1 VAPRPDLPAERTA
14 RLTAA
19 VASRLRVPGV
29 DVGYEGN
36 MAADPQSMG
45 DKIKARIAQ
54 VRQRSPLADH
64 LMRMVEHY
72 GKVEG
77 NLLAGA
83 VTYFGFLS
91 FFPILALGFAVIGYV
106 SIACPGARDSLI
118 SAIESIFPG
127 IVSPTHADGKISL
140 ADIENAKS
148 AAGVIGFVGVLYSG
162 LNWLSGLRTALQ
174 DVFVIP
180 ETKVRNFVVG
190 KALDLLVLAI
200 LGAVLIVSVGLSG
213 IAQGVTDK
221 ILGLVGL
228 SSGGFGAVLVW
239 AIGFALG
246 LAASTL
252 LLYVMFR
259 LLGEPRVGSRPLWQ
273 GALLGAGGF
282 EILKLLVIYV
292 LGGVGG
298 SAFAP
303 LAIAITL
310 VVWINYFSRLIL
322 YGASWAFTSEPSTAT
337 QVATS
342 EADVL
347 LGAGAVEHRTFATS
361 ARPATDMGAGS
372 VTGPPDDEPE
382 PSRGKF
388 DAGSAVVGAAVGAV
402 VAHLLRER
410 D

>member
-1 VAPRPDLPAERTA
+1 M
-14 RLTAA
+14 
-19 VASRLRVPGV
+19 PGV

-106 SIACPGARDSLI
+106 SIAYPGARDSLI
-118 SAIESIFPG
+118 TAIESIFPG
-127 IVSPTHADGKISL
+127 IVSPTQEDGKISL
-140 ADIENAKS
+140 ADIEKAKA

-180 ETKVRNFVVG
+180 EAKVRNFVVG

-213 IAQGVTDK
+213 VAQGITDK
-221 ILGLVGL
+221 ILDFVGL
-228 SSGGFGAVLVW
+228 SSGGIGAVLVW
-239 AIGFALG
+239 VIGFALG

-259 LLGEPRVGSRPLWQ
+259 LLGEPRVGNGALWQ
-273 GALLGAGGF
+273 GALLGAAGF
-282 EILKLLVIYV
+282 EVLKLLVIYV

-322 YGASWAFTSEPSTAT
+322 YGASWAFTSDPLTAT

-347 LGAGAVEHRTFATS
+347 LGAGGAEHRTLATR
-361 ARPATDMGAGS
+361 ARPATDTGAGS
-372 VTGPPDDEPE
+372 VTGPPEDEPE

-388 DAGSAVVGAAVGAV
+388 DPGSAVVGAAVGAV

>member
-1 VAPRPDLPAERTA
+1 MAPRPDVRPGHADG
-14 RLTAA
+14 LTAA
-19 VASRLRVPGV
+19 DTVVSGVPGAH
-29 DVGYEGN
+29 VGYEGR
-36 MAADPQSMG
+36 MPAEKQSLG
-45 DKIKARIAQ
+45 DKIKARIA
-54 VRQRSPLADH
+54 RARERSPAFDH

-77 NLLAGA
+77 NVLAGA

-106 SIACPGARDSLI
+106 SIAYPGARDSLI
-118 SAIESIFPG
+118 TAIESIFPG
-127 IVSPTHADGKISL
+127 IVSPTQADGKISL
-140 ADIENAKS
+140 ADIESAKA
-148 AAGVIGFVGVLYSG
+148 AAGIIGFVGVLYSG

-180 ETKVRNFVVG
+180 EAKVRSFVMG
-190 KALDLLVLAI
+190 KALDLLVLTI

-213 IAQGVTDK
+213 VAQGVTDK

-228 SSGGFGAVLVW
+228 SSGGIGAVLVW

-259 LLGEPRVGSRPLWQ
+259 LLGEPRVGNGALWQ
-273 GALLGAGGF
+273 GALLGAAGF

-292 LGGVGG
+292 LGGVTGN
-298 SAFAP
+298 AFAP

-310 VVWINYFSRLIL
+310 IVWINYFSRLIL
-322 YGASWAFTSEPSTAT
+322 YGASWAFTSEPSQASE
-337 QVATS
+337 VATS

-347 LGAGAVEHRTFATS
+347 LGAGAAEHRTFATS
-361 ARPATDMGAGS
+361 ARPATNTGKGS
-372 VTGPPDDEPE
+372 VTGPPDDDPE
-382 PSRGKF
+382 PPRGKF
-388 DAGSAVVGAAVGAV
+388 DAGSAVVGAAAGAV
-402 VAHLLRER
+402 VAYLLRER

>member
-1 VAPRPDLPAERTA
+1 M
-14 RLTAA
+14 
-19 VASRLRVPGV
+19 VPGV
-29 DVGYEGN
+29 HVGYEGA
-36 MAADPQSMG
+36 MPAEKQSLG
-45 DKIKARIAQ
+45 DKAKSRIAR
-54 VRQRSPLADH
+54 VRERSPAADH

-77 NLLAGA
+77 NVLAGA

-106 SIACPGARDSLI
+106 SIAYPDARHSLI

-127 IVSPTHADGKISL
+127 IVSPTGAEGKISL
-140 ADIENAKS
+140 ADIENAK
-148 AAGVIGFVGVLYSG
+148 ATAGVIGFLGVLYSG

-180 ETKVRNFVVG
+180 ESKVRNFVVG
-190 KALDLLVLAI
+190 KALDLLALVI
-200 LGAVLIVSVGLSG
+200 LGAVLIVSVALSG
-213 IAQGVTDK
+213 VAQGVTDK
-221 ILGLVGL
+221 ILDLVGM
-228 SSGGFGAVLVW
+228 SPGGIGAVLVW
-239 AIGFALG
+239 AVGFALG

-259 LLGEPRVGSRPLWQ
+259 LLGEPRVGNRALWQ
-273 GALLGAGGF
+273 GALLGAAGF

-322 YGASWAFTSEPSTAT
+322 YGASWAFTSEPPTAS

-347 LGAGAVEHRTFATS
+347 LGAGAAEHRTFATS
-361 ARPATDMGAGS
+361 ARPAT
-372 VTGPPDDEPE
+372 GPPGDTPQ
-382 PSRGKF
+382 PPRGKF
-388 DAGSAVVGAAVGAV
+388 DAGSAVVGAAAGAV
-402 VAHLLRER
+402 VAYLLRER